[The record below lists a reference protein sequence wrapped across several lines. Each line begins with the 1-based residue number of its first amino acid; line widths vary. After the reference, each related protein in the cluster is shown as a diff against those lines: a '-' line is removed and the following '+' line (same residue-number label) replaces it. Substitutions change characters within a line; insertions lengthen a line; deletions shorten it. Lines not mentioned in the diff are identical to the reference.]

1 MSTKKISEL
10 TEAIASE
17 ITPGTDVIIINDGDT
32 TKKIKVDEF
41 LRAAGT
47 AISGSLI
54 PVVQGGLTSSFN
66 LGSETAAWG
75 EIYVATSSLNFV
87 GSDGNISSWSK
98 QDVTDL
104 REGKSL
110 NKTTNKQFR
119 NLVDDTT
126 FIRATAAGRAWHYA
140 SDKVLLKIQTASLD
154 LGEATVPVTLIGTT
168 IAITGSQ
175 STTGSNDIS
184 GSVTNTGSCDI
195 SGSVTNTGSYDI
207 SGSTTNTGSYDI
219 SGSTTQTGSFGC
231 SGSFAVNNLLD
242 LLANYG
248 SAGLPTGSGEGGVS
262 VGDINLDGQ
271 VNVND
276 LLLLLAGYGNTN
288 LLTTNLTI
296 ALNTNHQICGPTYSI
311 SQSITLTIPTSSVAS
326 ITI

>member
-10 TEAIASE
+10 TEALASQ

-41 LRAAGT
+41 LVAAGT
-47 AISGSLI
+47 AISGNLI

-87 GSDGNISSWSK
+87 GSDGTITSWSK

-104 REGKSL
+104 KAGKSL
-110 NKTTNKQFR
+110 NKTGNKQLR
-119 NLVDDTT
+119 NNVDDTT
-126 FIRATAAGRAWHYA
+126 FIRATAAGRTWHYA
-140 SDKVLLKIQTASLD
+140 SDKILLKLQTSSFD
-154 LGEATVPVTLIGTT
+154 LGESTVPVTLAGSSV
-168 IAITGSQ
+168 AITGSTNT
-175 STTGSNDIS
+175 SGSSVVTGSVTASSGLIVTGSNNTS
-184 GSVTNTGSCDI
+184 GSA
-195 SGSVTNTGSYDI
+195 
-207 SGSTTNTGSYDI
+207 
-219 SGSTTQTGSFGC
+219 TQTGSFGC

-311 SQSITLTIPTSSVAS
+311 SESITLTIPTSSVAS